1 MAKTGT
7 AESEII
13 KGNGKKTKVDSSV
26 LLGRMLINNKPVSFF
41 INIEDYKI
49 TKIDAKAV
57 AKFIADNAN

>member
-41 INIEDYKI
+41 INIEDYK